1 MAPPAL
7 KTSQLADALGVGV
20 SSIKRWVD
28 AGELLASRTVGR
40 HRLIEPA
47 EAVRFALSRGL
58 PTKDL
63 HAPCQ
68 LPTVEPWSAD
78 RLADALRGGRPAEA
92 RRVIASA
99 FGEVGAVVL
108 ADDVIRP
115 AMEQI
120 GHGWVTGEVEIYREH
135 QATGVVTAALVDLI
149 GRLPRPVEFEA
160 APLAIGAGPPGDL
173 FSLAI
178 DLGELVL
185 RDLGWE
191 VLNFG
196 PNLPMDSL
204 ARAVKTHRPRL
215 IFLSASH
222 LAKPSSFRRD
232 YAGLASAASSVGAA
246 IILGGRALGADLRA
260 ELVYASFGERMAH
273 LAEFAR
279 QLTPKASTSTRP
291 DAPPAADPI
300 RTP

>member
-7 KTSQLADALGVGV
+7 KTSQLADAFGLGV
-20 SSIKRWVD
+20 SSIKRWID

-58 PTKDL
+58 PTEEL
-63 HAPCQ
+63 QALCQ
-68 LPTVEPWSAD
+68 LPAVEPWSAD

-99 FGEVGAVVL
+99 FAEVGAVAL
-108 ADDVIRP
+108 ADDLIRP

-120 GHGWVTGEVEIYREH
+120 GHGWAAGEVEVYREH
-135 QATGVVTAALVDLI
+135 HATGVVNAALVDLI
-149 GRLPRPVEFEA
+149 GRLPGPVDPEA
-160 APLAIGAGPPGDL
+160 APLAIGSGPPGDL
-173 FSLAI
+173 YSLAI

-191 VLNFG
+191 VLNLG
-196 PNLPMDSL
+196 SNLPMGSL
-204 ARAVKTHRPRL
+204 ARAVTTHRPRL
-215 IFLSASH
+215 IFFSASH
-222 LAKPSSFRRD
+222 LAKPSSFRRE
-232 YAGLASAASSVGAA
+232 YAGLASAASKAGSA
-246 IILGGRALGADLRA
+246 IILGGRALGADLRS

-279 QLTPKASTSTRP
+279 QLTPKAFTSTRP
-291 DAPPAADPI
+291 DAPPASGPI